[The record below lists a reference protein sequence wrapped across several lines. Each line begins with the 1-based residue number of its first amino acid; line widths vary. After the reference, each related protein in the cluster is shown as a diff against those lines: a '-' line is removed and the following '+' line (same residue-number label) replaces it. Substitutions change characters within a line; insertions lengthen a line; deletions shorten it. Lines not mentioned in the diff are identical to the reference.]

1 MRRETRD
8 VSVMVKLSGFMI
20 PIIVAVIAALVLFVR
35 QSTTRIIVR
44 DWDQSPLHQAAMLN
58 NGADT
63 IS

>member
-1 MRRETRD
+1 
-8 VSVMVKLSGFMI
+8 MVKLSGFMI

-44 DWDQSPLHQAAMLN
+44 GWDQSPLHQAAMLN